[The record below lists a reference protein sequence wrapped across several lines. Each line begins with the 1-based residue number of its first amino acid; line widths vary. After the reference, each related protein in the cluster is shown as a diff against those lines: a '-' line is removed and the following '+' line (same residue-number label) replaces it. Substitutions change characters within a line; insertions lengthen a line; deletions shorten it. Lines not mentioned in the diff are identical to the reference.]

1 MITSMSHV
9 TDKIILPYHWGGPSS
24 PSKYKTDIHY
34 IIDTVGKSNVTS
46 LINAVMEE
54 HNTPKANSLLQHIL
68 DNRECV
74 CFTYTC

>member
-1 MITSMSHV
+1 MSHV
-9 TDKIILPYHWGGPSS
+9 TDKIILPCHWEGPSS
-24 PSKYKTDIHY
+24 PSRYKSDIHH
-34 IIDTVGKSNVTS
+34 ILDTVDKSKVIS

-54 HNTPKANSLLQHIL
+54 HNTPKANSLLQYIV